1 MLHYNATY
9 WRKIRKHV
17 LSKGVKG
24 NHQRPWVPSKF
35 VQGNSTELN
44 AGETNVKKPA
54 ISWYFWDSLNQ
65 WIMWSSC
72 LSFFMRWNYAFQF
85 PIKLTESL
93 VLFST
98 STRIHALFV
107 SANIYEICK
116 QRKRKESGDFRTCR
130 LRLHYLTW
138 RRVDRI
144 AIITNHLIGPTLCLF
159 RTCFL

>member
-1 MLHYNATY
+1 MCSA
-9 WRKIRKHV
+9 RKSKVITKGHECQANLCKETPVERRRDKCKKNCNIMIF
-17 LSKGVKG
+17 LSFIKSV
-24 NHQRPWVPSKF
+24 NNVILVP
-35 VQGNSTELN
+35 
-44 AGETNVKKPA
+44 
-54 ISWYFWDSLNQ
+54 
-65 WIMWSSC
+65 
-72 LSFFMRWNYAFQF
+72 SFFMRSNYAFQVL
-85 PIKLTESL
+85 IKLTESL

-98 STRIHALFV
+98 STRIHAIFV

-130 LRLHYLTW
+130 LRLRYLTW